1 MSHKYKHPDTG
12 KRVVASVTTIISDC
26 TDKSGPLTQ
35 WAANMTV
42 GWLKEN
48 CAAPWPDYPTENGET
63 YLVTDADFEDAR
75 FNFRNVSKDARDVGS
90 EVHAAIEEYL
100 RQTFTDTDTDT
111 DTDTEYN
118 IICYN
123 IDNNCKYPFLKF
135 MVTYDNDNNRF
146 VFPKSSTIDESIQ
159 KLKSILKSIGCDYK
173 KLDMTMYRGIY
184 LNKYICFNISEI
196 DVNLLKYGD
205 TLFALPT
212 EIINNG
218 EINGLKIDEELTKLF
233 KDEIELSILRNKNK
247 ETFILPDVVY
257 TFEDNLKESEFNLIF
272 GNKKSKKYN
281 CRDY

>member
-1 MSHKYKHPDTG
+1 
-12 KRVVASVTTIISDC
+12 
-26 TDKSGPLTQ
+26 
-35 WAANMTV
+35 
-42 GWLKEN
+42 
-48 CAAPWPDYPTENGET
+48 
-63 YLVTDADFEDAR
+63 
-75 FNFRNVSKDARDVGS
+75 
-90 EVHAAIEEYL
+90 
-100 RQTFTDTDTDT
+100 
-111 DTDTEYN
+111 
-118 IICYN
+118 
-123 IDNNCKYPFLKF
+123 
-135 MVTYDNDNNRF
+135 
-146 VFPKSSTIDESIQ
+146 
-159 KLKSILKSIGCDYK
+159 
-173 KLDMTMYRGIY
+173 MTMYRGIY

-281 CRDY
+281 CREYYYFYRDYDIINNISNSNSYLYVNRYALFVEGKMYFIYESNFMLDDEKIDEEYPEDCIIICYDKNYDEPNMLVKNYDSFVSLSLHKR

>member
-1 MSHKYKHPDTG
+1 MDN
-12 KRVVASVTTIISDC
+12 IIYS
-26 TDKSGPLTQ
+26 
-35 WAANMTV
+35 
-42 GWLKEN
+42 
-48 CAAPWPDYPTENGET
+48 
-63 YLVTDADFEDAR
+63 F
-75 FNFRNVSKDARDVGS
+75 
-90 EVHAAIEEYL
+90 EEYL

-111 DTDTEYN
+111 DTEYN
-118 IICYN
+118 IMCYN

-205 TLFALPT
+205 TLFALST

-247 ETFILPDVVY
+247 EIFILPDVVY

-281 CRDY
+281 CREYYYFYRYYDRINNILKSNSNSYLYVNRYALFVEGKMYFIDESNFMLDDDKIDEEYPEDCIIICYTNTNYDEPNMLVKNYDSFVSLSLHKR